1 MRGFDLRGVPRR
13 VLSLIGG
20 RGCGSQISRAGPLPG
35 DGHVN
40 VTEDSSSD
48 GGANIDAAIAHGRE
62 LVEQGADMI
71 DVGGESTR
79 PGATRVDAGVEAARV
94 APVIA
99 ALAEEGIPTSV
110 DTMRASV
117 AAAAAEAGV
126 HMINDVS
133 GGLAD
138 TDMYRVMADTDL
150 PVCLM
155 HWRTVQFGD
164 AAGQADHGGDVV
176 ADVRDTLA
184 RLVDNALAAGVA
196 RDNVVLDPGL
206 GFAKSRED
214 NWALLNHLPEF
225 LAGEFPVLVG
235 ARASVPPGSAPT
247 AARGCARGRRQKPP
261 PPSPPSPPRWARG
274 VRCTTCRLP
283 RRRRRRRPVER
294 GVPWL
299 TTSNSPALSFGHHG
313 VFDHEADGQ
322 PFIVDIVL
330 AGASPAAPTTTAAHR
345 QLRGLAQLAVEV
357 VESRGTS
364 SRRSPWR

>member
-1 MRGFDLRGVPRR
+1 MRVADLTVP
-13 VLSLIGG
+13 G
-20 RGCGSQISRAGPLPG
+20 RCLVMGI
-35 DGHVN
+35 VN
-40 VTEDSSSD
+40 VTEDSFSD
-48 GGANIDAAIAHGRE
+48 GGRWLDIDAAIAHGRE

-138 TDMYRVMADTDL
+138 PDMYRVMADTDL

-196 RDNVVLDPGL
+196 RDSVVLDPGL

-235 ARASVPPGSAPT
+235 ASRKRFLAGVRADRGLEGVPADADPAT
-247 AARGCARGRRQKPP
+247 AAVTAISAQMGA
-261 PPSPPSPPRWARG
+261 WG
-274 VRCTTCRLP
+274 VRVHNV
-283 RRRRRRRPVER
+283 PVSRDAVDVAALWNAGGGR
-294 GVPWL
+294 G
-299 TTSNSPALSFGHHG
+299 
-313 VFDHEADGQ
+313 
-322 PFIVDIVL
+322 
-330 AGASPAAPTTTAAHR
+330 
-345 QLRGLAQLAVEV
+345 
-357 VESRGTS
+357 
-364 SRRSPWR
+364 

>member
-1 MRGFDLRGVPRR
+1 MRVADLTVP
-13 VLSLIGG
+13 G
-20 RGCGSQISRAGPLPG
+20 RCLVMGI
-35 DGHVN
+35 VN
-40 VTEDSSSD
+40 VTEDSFSD
-48 GGANIDAAIAHGRE
+48 GGRWLDIDAAIAHGRE

-138 TDMYRVMADTDL
+138 PDMYRVMADTDL

-235 ARASVPPGSAPT
+235 ASRKRFLAGVRADRGLEGVPADADPAT
-247 AARGCARGRRQKPP
+247 AAVTAISAQMGA
-261 PPSPPSPPRWARG
+261 WG
-274 VRCTTCRLP
+274 VRVHNV
-283 RRRRRRRPVER
+283 PVSRDAVDVAALWNAGGDR
-294 GVPWL
+294 G
-299 TTSNSPALSFGHHG
+299 
-313 VFDHEADGQ
+313 
-322 PFIVDIVL
+322 
-330 AGASPAAPTTTAAHR
+330 
-345 QLRGLAQLAVEV
+345 
-357 VESRGTS
+357 
-364 SRRSPWR
+364 